1 MPPGPREHDS
11 ARPGLLAPACGLGI
25 AMASVTFLSALT
37 AGCWAIRTRF
47 WARVRSWGV
56 TPISWVTLGWCRRHF
71 CRASCGRMGAFAP
84 DSPRGRP
91 TMGLPGLP
99 FSGPSALTHDRPA
112 VLINFTRLMPAS
124 WVSSWEVRYCWRY
137 SLSFNSTWNLD
148 TYLGSSLVVCFPLAL
163 HRV

>member
-1 MPPGPREHDS
+1 MPPGPRDHDS

-25 AMASVTFLSALT
+25 AMGSVTFLSALT

-91 TMGLPGLP
+91 IMGLPGLP
-99 FSGPSALTHDRPA
+99 FSGPSALPMT
-112 VLINFTRLMPAS
+112 VLRYLLTLRGPCLLREFLQ
-124 WVSSWEVRYCWRY
+124 WEVRYC
-137 SLSFNSTWNLD
+137 
-148 TYLGSSLVVCFPLAL
+148 
-163 HRV
+163 